1 MINFTMR
8 ILIAD
13 DHAVVRQGLT
23 NILLRA
29 YPHAVCGEAR
39 NATELLQ
46 SLRAEQW
53 DVVILDINMPG
64 RSGLEVLKDLK
75 QERPELPVLVLSM
88 HPEDQYAVRTL
99 KAGASGYLNKDCAPD
114 ELANAVMRILEGR
127 RYISPALA
135 EALASGLDPT
145 KTSTTLPHETLSD
158 REYQVLC
165 HLAAGKKPREIAD
178 ALCLTP
184 QTISTYRTRILEK
197 MNMKTTAELM
207 RYAIENNLTE

>member
-1 MINFTMR
+1 MMR

-13 DHAVVRQGLT
+13 DHAVVRQGLS
-23 NILLRA
+23 NILVKA

-75 QERPELPVLVLSM
+75 QDRPELPVLVLSM

-114 ELANAVMRILEGR
+114 ELANAVTRILEGR
-127 RYISPALA
+127 KYISPALA

-145 KTSTTLPHETLSD
+145 KTPTAALPHESLSD

-165 HLAAGKKPREIAD
+165 HLAAGKKPGEIAD

-197 MNMKTTAELM
+197 MDMKTTAELM
-207 RYAIENNLTE
+207 RYAIENNLAE